1 MARVK
6 NDKKLNIKSTLASI
20 AIVFG
25 IVFLESLLGFKTY
38 ILVSTAVSIVLAAL
52 AIWGAVEKKKKDDGY
67 DRGESVI
74 WAKKWPSLYATVST
88 AAIFIP
94 VITAVDAMRSFS
106 YTKAIPFV
114 VIPLIVGIISTVVFF
129 VFSTKDSKLW
139 LRILWSIIIGFV
151 AAFYC
156 SGFIMNLNYAFD
168 TSEPEVCTAV
178 IIDKDRTS
186 GSRRRSSRYDFDVA
200 YDGEEFSLYVSRSEY
215 KFYEVGDTVRFYKY
229 KGAFGKPFYISES
242 KR

>member
-1 MARVK
+1 MARIRSG
-6 NDKKLNIKSTLASI
+6 KKLNVKSTLASI

-67 DRGESVI
+67 DRGESISGV
-74 WAKKWPSLYATVST
+74 KKWPSLYATVST
-88 AAIFIP
+88 AAIFVP
-94 VITAVDAMRSFS
+94 VITSVDAMSSFS
-106 YTKAIPFV
+106 YTKVIPFV
-114 VIPLIVGIISTVVFF
+114 VIPLIAGIISTVAFF
-129 VFSTKDSKLW
+129 AISTKDSKLW
-139 LRILWSIIIGFV
+139 LRILLSIIIGFI

-178 IIDKDRTS
+178 IFDKDRT
-186 GSRRRSSRYDFDVA
+186 GSKHPRYEFEVA
-200 YDGEEFSLYVSRSEY
+200 YDGEDFSLYVSSSEY
-215 KFYEVGDTVRFYKY
+215 AFYDVGDTIRFYKY

>member
-1 MARVK
+1 MARIRSG
-6 NDKKLNIKSTLASI
+6 KKLNVKSTLASI

-25 IVFLESLLGFKTY
+25 IVFLESFVGFKTY
-38 ILVSTAVSIVLAAL
+38 ILISTAVSIVLAAL

-106 YTKAIPFV
+106 YTKVIPFV

-139 LRILWSIIIGFV
+139 LRILLSIIIGFI

-168 TSEPEVCTAV
+168 TSEPEICTAV
-178 IIDKDRTS
+178 ILDKDR
-186 GSRRRSSRYDFDVA
+186 GGGRKHRRYDFDVA
-200 YDGEEFSLYVSRSEY
+200 FDGEEFSLYVSSSEY
-215 KFYEVGDTVRFYKY
+215 AFYDVGDTVTFYKY

>member
-6 NDKKLNIKSTLASI
+6 NDKKLNVKSALASI

-25 IVFLESLLGFKTY
+25 IVFLESLIGFKTY

-67 DRGESVI
+67 DRGESVS

-88 AAIFIP
+88 AAIFVP
-94 VITAVDAMRSFS
+94 VITVADAMSSFS
-106 YTKAIPFV
+106 YTKVIPFV
-114 VIPLIVGIISTVVFF
+114 VIPLIAGIISTVAFF
-129 VFSTKDSKLW
+129 AISTKDSKLW
-139 LRILWSIIIGFV
+139 LRILLSIIIGFM

-178 IIDKDRTS
+178 ILDKDRT
-186 GSRRRSSRYDFDVA
+186 GSKHPRYEFEVA
-200 YDGEEFSLYVSRSEY
+200 YDGEEFSLYVSSSEY
-215 KFYEVGDTVRFYKY
+215 AFYDVGDTVRFYKY
-229 KGAFGKPFYISES
+229 KGAFGKSFYISES
-242 KR
+242 KK